1 MSQRYIAE
9 RLREH
14 HENRDTPH
22 ACQKAILA
30 YEEERHEAADEIQ
43 RLIDELSA
51 VHGSA
56 SENDYSQWE
65 RITELE
71 KRLTIC
77 GAMRP
82 SRVRRN
88 DWLIGIS
95 G

>member
-43 RLIDELSA
+43 RLRGPRKC
-51 VHGSA
+51 VG
-56 SENDYSQWE
+56 
-65 RITELE
+65 
-71 KRLTIC
+71 KRLFPM
-77 GAMRP
+77 GEDNRA
-82 SRVRRN
+82 
-88 DWLIGIS
+88 
-95 G
+95 